1 MSLAKDP
8 RPPHAAGRPITKSL
22 GGMGFKPVNAIM
34 KRLFIA
40 KKLYASLTL
49 SCLLMTAT
57 LGEVRLPS
65 IIGNH
70 MVLQREQ
77 ANPIWGWADAHE
89 SITLHIGDQRV
100 QTQAAAD
107 GGWKVT
113 LDPLPVGGPYSMRIE
128 GKNTLLLENIMVGEV
143 WICSGQS
150 NMQWSINA
158 SNDPDLEKLTAH
170 YPNIRLV
177 TVPRVGTQEPQSDFE
192 GQWQPCSP
200 ETVGNFSA
208 VGYFFG
214 RQLHQ
219 TLNIPI
225 GLINNAWGG
234 SAAEAWVRRD
244 LLEADARYEPLL
256 ERWKKTES
264 DEALL
269 KAMSDYEAALETW
282 ESAAATARGLGKDIP
297 NRPRRPNNALTG
309 NHRPGNIYNGV
320 LRPTIGYGI
329 RGAIWYQG
337 ESNAGRA
344 YQYRDLFPLMIQNW
358 RDVWDQGDFPFYWVQ
373 LADFRMEK
381 DQPSDS
387 DWAEL
392 REAQTMTMS
401 RLPNT
406 GEAVIID
413 LGEAQDIH
421 PKNKEDVGKRLARW
435 ALAREYGFDLVHQ
448 SPKYASMER
457 QGSKIILSFDHVG
470 GGLDLFDVQK
480 PVGFTIAGADQQFQH
495 AEGKI
500 LNQHQ
505 IEVWSESVAQPV
517 AVRYAWADNP
527 VCNVQNKEGLPLTP
541 FRTDDWPG
549 ITINNH

>member
-1 MSLAKDP
+1 
-8 RPPHAAGRPITKSL
+8 
-22 GGMGFKPVNAIM
+22 M

-269 KAMSDYEAALETW
+269 KAMSDYEAALE
-282 ESAAATARGLGKDIP
+282 
-297 NRPRRPNNALTG
+297 
-309 NHRPGNIYNGV
+309 
-320 LRPTIGYGI
+320 
-329 RGAIWYQG
+329 
-337 ESNAGRA
+337 
-344 YQYRDLFPLMIQNW
+344 
-358 RDVWDQGDFPFYWVQ
+358 
-373 LADFRMEK
+373 
-381 DQPSDS
+381 
-387 DWAEL
+387 
-392 REAQTMTMS
+392 
-401 RLPNT
+401 
-406 GEAVIID
+406 
-413 LGEAQDIH
+413 
-421 PKNKEDVGKRLARW
+421 
-435 ALAREYGFDLVHQ
+435 
-448 SPKYASMER
+448 
-457 QGSKIILSFDHVG
+457 
-470 GGLDLFDVQK
+470 
-480 PVGFTIAGADQQFQH
+480 
-495 AEGKI
+495 
-500 LNQHQ
+500 
-505 IEVWSESVAQPV
+505 
-517 AVRYAWADNP
+517 
-527 VCNVQNKEGLPLTP
+527 
-541 FRTDDWPG
+541 
-549 ITINNH
+549 